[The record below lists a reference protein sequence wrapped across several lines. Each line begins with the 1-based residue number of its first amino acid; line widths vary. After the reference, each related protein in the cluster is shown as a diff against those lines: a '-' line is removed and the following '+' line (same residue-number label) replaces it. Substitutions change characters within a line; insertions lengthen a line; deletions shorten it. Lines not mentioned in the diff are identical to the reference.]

1 LYRFCFS
8 KRLPQNAFWQK
19 SRIPNNKPVNMF
31 PDKTINRLLF
41 IYLSFLH
48 KDNDA
53 AYKEKTAYNITPVH
67 INGNYYSSDV
77 WIFQGT

>member
-1 LYRFCFS
+1 
-8 KRLPQNAFWQK
+8 
-19 SRIPNNKPVNMF
+19 MF

-77 WIFQGT
+77 WIFQGTKRTLFVLLFTYPIIILFVK

>member
-1 LYRFCFS
+1 
-8 KRLPQNAFWQK
+8 
-19 SRIPNNKPVNMF
+19 MF
-31 PDKTINRLLF
+31 HDKTINRLLF